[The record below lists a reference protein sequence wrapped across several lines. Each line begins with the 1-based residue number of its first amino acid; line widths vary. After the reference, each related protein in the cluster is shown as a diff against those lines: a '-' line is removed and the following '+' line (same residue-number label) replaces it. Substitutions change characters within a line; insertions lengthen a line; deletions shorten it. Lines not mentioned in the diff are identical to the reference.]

1 MRRLHSSDICFIGLM
16 LLPVVLFVALFAY
29 YPATSTFIASLT
41 NKSLRMATV
50 KFVLFRNY
58 VRLLLDPDFWTVTL
72 RSLLIVL
79 GALPLEILIG
89 LSIAL
94 VLNERFPGR
103 GIVRTLVILP
113 LMLPPVVNGFLWNWV
128 LNGEYGALNGL
139 LYQLGFIDQYRFW
152 LKEPSAQVLWAI
164 IVQTWTRFGFPTI
177 ILLAGLQSIPEELFE
192 AAQIDGASFFAR
204 LRYITLPA
212 LLPALTV
219 AVVVEFI
226 SAFQIF
232 DVVWTLTAGGSAGQ
246 VINPFTK
253 TLMIYNYQLV
263 FRDLKV
269 GLGAAL
275 SYLILLMSMGVGLI
289 FIRFLYSR
297 GTAES

>member
-1 MRRLHSSDICFIGLM
+1 MRQLCRSEAYFIGLM
-16 LLPVVLFVALFAY
+16 LLPIILLIAFLAY
-29 YPATSTFIASLT
+29 YPAISTFATSLT
-41 NKSLRMATV
+41 SKSLRVATV
-50 KFVLFRNY
+50 KCVFFRNY
-58 VRLLLDPDFWTVTL
+58 LRLFLDSEFWVVTL
-72 RSLLIVL
+72 RSLTIVL

-89 LSIAL
+89 LFIAL
-94 VLNERFPGR
+94 VLNERFLGR
-103 GIVRTLVILP
+103 GIVRTLVVLP

-139 LYQLGFIDQYRFW
+139 LYQLGFIDQYHFW
-152 LKEPSAQVLWAI
+152 LKEPSAQILWAI
-164 IVQTWTRFGFPTI
+164 VVQTWTRFGFPTI

-192 AAQIDGASFFAR
+192 AAQLDGANFLAR

-275 SYLILLMSMGVGLI
+275 SYVILLMSMGVGLI
-289 FIRFLYSR
+289 LIRFLYNR
-297 GTAES
+297 AIE